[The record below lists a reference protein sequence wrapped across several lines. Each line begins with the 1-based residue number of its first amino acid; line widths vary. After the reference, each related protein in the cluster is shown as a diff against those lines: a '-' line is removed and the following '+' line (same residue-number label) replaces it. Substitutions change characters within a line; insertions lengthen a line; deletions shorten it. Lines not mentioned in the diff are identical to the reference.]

1 MVTRRNQKRPI
12 PSTTSQ
18 VAPSSRLFIMD
29 GTLPQKTPEV
39 LPLAATFTPG
49 TIALGSFIV
58 ALLLVGEHP
67 SSTGCVKRLELGF
80 TEAKFSSSSIGSDPF
95 PKVLRSFL
103 SALQMAAKQQSYPKC
118 VLVPMSSCCQ
128 ANEFGQFVYGQ
139 SFPTQTSMQPNTS
152 TFVLSPKKTI
162 QITDIPGHPRLR
174 GQFEEHMPN
183 TRAIGFV
190 VDANTISRNAAA
202 VAE

>member
-1 MVTRRNQKRPI
+1 
-12 PSTTSQ
+12 
-18 VAPSSRLFIMD
+18 MD
-29 GTLPQKTPEV
+29 VPHETPEV
-39 LPLAATFTPG
+39 LSLAATFTPG

-58 ALLLVGEHP
+58 ALLLVGEHLP
-67 SSTGCVKRLELGF
+67 SAGCAKRLEFGF
-80 TEAKFSSSSIGSDPF
+80 TEPKFYSSSVGSDPF
-95 PKVLRSFL
+95 QKELHFFL
-103 SALQMAAKQQSYPKC
+103 SALQMAAKRQSCPKC
-118 VLVPMSSCCQ
+118 VLVPMLSCCQ

-162 QITDIPGHPRLR
+162 QITDISMQPNTSTFVLSPKKTIQITDIPGHPRLR
-174 GQFEEHMPN
+174 GQFEEHLPN